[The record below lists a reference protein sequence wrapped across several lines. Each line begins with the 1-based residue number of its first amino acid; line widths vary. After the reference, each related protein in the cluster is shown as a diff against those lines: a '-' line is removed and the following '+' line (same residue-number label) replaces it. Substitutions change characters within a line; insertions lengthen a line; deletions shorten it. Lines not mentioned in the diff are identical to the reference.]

1 MRNRILLMINKTF
14 YKFLKENGFKIIL
27 CDYFDNLL
35 SSYGSDDLQDCYC
48 FLNNNSDYITFDD
61 LLGTEIN
68 GNAPDSAYFISYMG
82 GVKKY
87 LFVDCSVKFI
97 LNVLRI

>member
-1 MRNRILLMINKTF
+1 MINKSLNTE
-14 YKFLKENGFKIIL
+14 LKSVGFKIIL

-35 SSYGSDDLQDCYC
+35 NYYGADDLQDCYC
-48 FLNNNSDYITFDD
+48 FLNNDPDYITFDD
-61 LLGTEIN
+61 LLRSNNID
-68 GNAPDSAYFISYMG
+68 GNAPDSAYFISYME

-97 LNVLRI
+97 LSVLRI

>member
-1 MRNRILLMINKTF
+1 MINKTF

-68 GNAPDSAYFISYMG
+68 GNAPDSAFYIQKTG
-82 GVKKY
+82 GEIKY
-87 LFVDCSVKFI
+87 LFVDCCHKFI
-97 LNVLRI
+97 CSIIKV